1 MMQDITTSIPPPP
14 PDIATLSLEDGIP
27 TSSVTVTPPPEPHPA
42 TEYFTSP
49 TWNGHLLTLEF
60 NEKYQEFIKKS
71 EKRIAYQLA
80 YLYICDVN
88 PLLSVFFVEKLNEN
102 DLLIINDIED
112 NPVYCQFAFNILK
125 SKVQTSHSFIDN
137 TKAHGIETKILIFCH
152 EFPLDLEVQTKVR
165 NFVENGGVLLSFQTA
180 SSVIDKLWP
189 GLIKFKHGLTT
200 GISMSFSHFMSF
212 KIYFLLV
219 HPLELK

>member
-1 MMQDITTSIPPPP
+1 MMQDPTTIVPPVPPP
-14 PDIATLSLEDGIP
+14 PDIASLSLEDGIP
-27 TSSVTVTPPPEPHPA
+27 PSSITVTPQPSEPLPPHPA

-80 YLYICDVN
+80 YLYLCDLN
-88 PLLSVFFVEKLNEN
+88 PLLSVFFVDKLNEK

-112 NPVYCQFAFNILK
+112 NPVYCQFAFNIVK
-125 SKVQTSHSFIDN
+125 SQVQTSHSFIQN
-137 TKAHGIETKILIFCH
+137 TKAHDIETKILIFCH
-152 EFPLDLEVQTKVR
+152 EFPLDLEVLTKVR
-165 NFVENGGVLLSFQTA
+165 NFVQNGGVLLSFQTA

-189 GLIKFKHGLTT
+189 GLIKYKHGLTT
-200 GISMSFSHFMSF
+200 GTQCRFSHDFSF
-212 KIYFLLV
+212 KFCF
-219 HPLELK
+219 